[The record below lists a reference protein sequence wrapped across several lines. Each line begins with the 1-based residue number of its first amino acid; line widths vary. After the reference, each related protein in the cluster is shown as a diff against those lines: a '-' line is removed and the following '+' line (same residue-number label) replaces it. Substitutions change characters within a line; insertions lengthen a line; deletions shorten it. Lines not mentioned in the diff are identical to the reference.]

1 MQAQPKGWQTARG
14 DANHT
19 GELLVTMDGTAYTAQ
34 DIVRCEVERRLLD
47 KTAEIGNAVASVL
60 TLEVN
65 QKADIARCACV
76 ELQYRLELHDANTDY
91 IPKGRFWVNTREAKG
106 RYLVLTCYDAMLKA
120 EQDYLTQTTADDW
133 PKPEADCAAEIAKR
147 IGVELDP
154 RTHLAEGD
162 AHKVDMPVGRTM
174 RDVLKS
180 IAAANGGNWCIT
192 NGGKLLLVPFAGTGD
207 ILPPVTGAPDF
218 LGQQPITGVELTRE
232 TDTDTAVYRAGTD
245 AGIVLACVCSY
256 ATQALAD
263 EVLVR
268 LRGTVYKPYRCGQR
282 HIDPAAEPG
291 DTVPVS
297 GQGCT
302 IYNLT
307 ESLSKAYCANLEA
320 PQENGEL
327 EQEYPYLTTA
337 QRTARRLQ
345 STIKATSEIRKTQEE
360 IAASVTAINTAL
372 EADYAKKEYVSSQIS
387 QTAEEINLSVQKQVE
402 TIDNRLDADYA
413 KKEYV
418 SSQISQTAEEINLSV
433 QRQVEAIDNELDNSY
448 TKKAKVRSVFAMSSE
463 AVTIDTGRLTFNANS
478 IVINSTNFKLDEN
491 GNITASGTFKST
503 NNGYTAEL
511 SAGSFQLTQGGD
523 RVRIQ
528 ALPSGAGVVSVY
540 GNNTSRLEPNALVL
554 GVDASGVCHGAIM
567 AESANVKMLN
577 GYNLTTF
584 ETTLNGYKVGIMAYY
599 VTKGDPFGV
608 GEREVSVY
616 DWDDNPYSWVQSEVA
631 YTSNFEV
638 FQGSKVSYSI
648 AAWLNIVQTG
658 EYSQSAVVTVQ
669 VQNASTGAVLKEDT
683 IESTSNIKGNSSYIS
698 RSIAYTFGTQ
708 MTARLAIYVRGRQ
721 ENSYQ
726 AAYGY
731 SCGNVANINVYP

>member
-1 MQAQPKGWQTARG
+1 MQAQPKGWQTARN

-19 GELLVTMDGTAYTAQ
+19 GELLVTLDGTAYTAQ

-65 QKADIARCACV
+65 PKADIARRACV
-76 ELQYRLELHDANTDY
+76 ELQYRLELNGARTDY

-133 PKPEADCAAEIAKR
+133 PKPEADCVAEIAKR

-162 AHKVDMPVGRTM
+162 AHKVDIPVGRTM

-192 NGGKLLLVPFAGTGD
+192 NGGKLLLVPFVGTGD

-245 AGIVLACVCSY
+245 AGVVLACACSY

-263 EVLVR
+263 EVLER
-268 LRGTVYKPYRCGQR
+268 LRGTVYKPYQCERR

-302 IYNLT
+302 LYNLT
-307 ESLSKAYCANLEA
+307 ESLSKAYCADLEA
-320 PQENGEL
+320 PQEHGEL
-327 EQEYPYLTTA
+327 EQEYPYLTTE
-337 QRTARRLQ
+337 QRITKRLQ

-360 IAASVTAINTAL
+360 ITATVTAISTA
-372 EADYAKKEYVSSQIS
+372 
-387 QTAEEINLSVQKQVE
+387 
-402 TIDNRLDADYA
+402 LDADYA

-418 SSQISQTAEEINLSV
+418 SSKISQTAEEIKISV
-433 QRQVEAIDNELDNSY
+433 QRQVEAIGDELDDSY
-448 TKKAKVRSVFAMSSE
+448 TKKTEVRSVFAMSSE

-491 GNITASGTFKST
+491 GNIIASGTFKST

-683 IESTSNIKGNSSYIS
+683 IESTSNVKGNSSYIS